1 MKLLEENNRQGQAQD
16 LSLLMFYM
24 DGMTRQFEA
33 VSQELQEVRQQLA
46 QAQESPAKKA
56 VGRMVEALGHKV
68 EQAREALDN
77 LREKIMDCTKNT
89 VENFKEAGVSALDK
103 AMSAIGAK
111 NALESLQEKIS
122 GMIADTKQNI
132 EKVENIG
139 HELRSVGGHL
149 KNAGRAMTGKDTQT
163 VDGGQEG
170 RFQSVVLTPMR
181 ATKSLLSSMNNATLA
196 AIGGMES
203 LELSAEA
210 AREARTERQAEKSPP
225 SGRHW
230 RRNGR
235 KPLPSPP
242 PRRIKSIRP
251 RRRLYE
257 RQTVPVQGENGAE
270 AGPGRSGGAEHGYW

>member
-1 MKLLEENNRQGQAQD
+1 MKLLEENTRQGQAQD

-33 VSQELQEVRQQLA
+33 VSQELQEVLQQLA

-68 EQAREALDN
+68 DQAREFLDD
-77 LREKIMDCTKNT
+77 LRERITDCAKNA
-89 VENFKEAGVSALDK
+89 VENFKEAGVSAMDS
-103 AMSAIGAK
+103 AVSAIGVK
-111 NALESLQEKIS
+111 NVLESLQEKIS

-132 EKVENIG
+132 EKVESIG

-149 KNAGRAMTGKDTQT
+149 KNAGRTLTGKETQT

-170 RFQSVVLTPMR
+170 RFQSVVLAPMR
-181 ATKSLLSSMNNATLA
+181 TTQKLLSGMNNATLA

-210 AREARTERQAEKSPP
+210 AREARTERQAEK
-225 SGRHW
+225 
-230 RRNGR
+230 
-235 KPLPSPP
+235 KP
-242 PRRIKSIRP
+242 SIRQALAEK
-251 RRRLYE
+251 R
-257 RQTVPVQGENGAE
+257 AE
-270 AGPGRSGGAEHGYW
+270 AAAQPAPAPDKEHKTPEAAL

>member
-56 VGRMVEALGHKV
+56 IGRMVEALGHKV
-68 EQAREALDN
+68 EKAREALDN
-77 LREKIMDCTKNT
+77 LRERITDCAKNA
-89 VENFKEAGVSALDK
+89 VENFKEAGVTALDK
-103 AMSAIGAK
+103 AVSAIGVK
-111 NALESLQEKIS
+111 NVLESLQEKIS

-170 RFQSVVLTPMR
+170 RFQSVVLAPMR
-181 ATKSLLSSMNNATLA
+181 TTQKLLSGMNNATLA

-210 AREARTERQAEKSPP
+210 AREARAERQAEK
-225 SGRHW
+225 
-230 RRNGR
+230 
-235 KPLPSPP
+235 KP
-242 PRRIKSIRP
+242 SIRQALAEK
-251 RRRLYE
+251 R
-257 RQTVPVQGENGAE
+257 AE
-270 AGPGRSGGAEHGYW
+270 AAAQPAPAPDKEHKTPEAAL